1 MEHSLALAG
10 ADMMMSL
17 VGAGALV
24 VIGFFL
30 ILKIGNKLGWLF
42 VVAAAIWAFYTL
54 QPTIQDARRSPA
66 GQPGQ
71 DYYRRPP
78 GK

>member
-1 MEHSLALAG
+1 MEHLLALAG
-10 ADMMMSL
+10 ADLTMSL

-30 ILKIGNKLGWLF
+30 ILKAGSKLGWLF
-42 VVAAAIWAFYTL
+42 VIAAAIWAWYAV
-54 QPTIQDARRSPA
+54 QPTIQEARRSPA

-71 DYYRRPP
+71 DYYRQP
-78 GK
+78 GQ